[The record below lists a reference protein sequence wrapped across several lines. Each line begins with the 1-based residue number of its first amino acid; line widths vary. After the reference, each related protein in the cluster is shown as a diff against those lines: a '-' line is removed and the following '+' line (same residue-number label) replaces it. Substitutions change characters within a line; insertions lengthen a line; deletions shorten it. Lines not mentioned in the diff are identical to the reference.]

1 MDEPLDG
8 RFRAFGPRPGLAV
21 GDVGG
26 QGWSVPGRD
35 LPFPLLVLR
44 DSALEHNLRVMH
56 GWCDERG
63 LALAPHGK
71 THMSPQ
77 LARRQLDSGAWGMTA
92 ANVYQASVMAA
103 AGASR
108 VLIANEVL
116 DGARAAELASSGV
129 ELYCLVDSVAGVSA
143 LAGTGVAVLV
153 ELGSVR
159 TGCRTDDEAVA
170 VAEAAARTPGLRLAG
185 VEGYEGSLGADRSDA
200 TLAAVDAFLDR
211 LPAVASR
218 VAGLVEGELV
228 LSAGGSAYFDR
239 VAARVRFEGARVV
252 VRSGCYLTHDH
263 GHYGRVSPLPA
274 LQPAF
279 RLWAQV
285 LSRPEPGLAIA
296 GFGKRDAPFDIDLP
310 TPLEV
315 VHGDSR
321 TAADGL
327 RVARMDDQHAY
338 LEGGDVS
345 VGDLV
350 VFGISHP
357 CTAFDKWSLLPLVDD
372 EDVVVG
378 AVRTC
383 F

>member
-1 MDEPLDG
+1 MD
-8 RFRAFGPRPGLAV
+8 RAFGGLPVSEA
-21 GDVGG
+21 GG
-26 QGWSVPGRD
+26 AGWSVPGRD

-44 DSALEHNLRVMH
+44 EPALEHNLRVMH
-56 GWCDERG
+56 AWCAERG
-63 LALAPHGK
+63 LSLAPHGK
-71 THMSPQ
+71 THMAPQ
-77 LARRQLDSGAWGMTA
+77 LARRQLDAGAWAMTA
-92 ANVYQASVMAA
+92 ANVYQASVMAS

-116 DGARAAELASSGV
+116 DAAGAAALVDAGV
-129 ELYCLVDSVAGVSA
+129 ELYCLVDSVAGVSR

-170 VAEAAARTPGLRLAG
+170 VAEAAAGTPGLRLAG

-211 LPAVASR
+211 VPAVASR
-218 VAGLVEGELV
+218 VAGLVSGEMI

-239 VAARVRFEGARVV
+239 VASRVRFEGARVV

-263 GHYGRVSPLPA
+263 GHYRRVSPLPQ

-279 RLWAQV
+279 RLWAEV
-285 LSRPEPGLAIA
+285 LSAPEPGLAIA

-310 TPLEV
+310 VPLEV
-315 VHGDSR
+315 VRDGSR
-321 TAADGL
+321 AGADGV

-338 LEGGDVS
+338 LEGGDLA

-350 VFGISHP
+350 VLGISHP
-357 CTAFDKWSLLPLVDD
+357 CTAFDKWSLLPVVDGD
-372 EDVVVG
+372 DVVID
-378 AVRTC
+378 AIRTC